1 MKTVILTRTL
11 FFISHSCMF
20 FFHLEIVQIQ
30 SVALGLH
37 RDLVLDLAHVRQAIQ
52 DSDGAL

>member
-20 FFHLEIVQIQ
+20 LFRLEIVQIQ

-37 RDLVLDLAHVRQAIQ
+37 RDLVLDLAHVRQAVQ
-52 DSDGAL
+52 DSDRAL